1 MANWASGRHFQR
13 KGGQMRILLLTS
25 LTGLLLFSRA
35 ICQTPMQSK
44 AAAAKS
50 PHRVDPAAGKVIF
63 QAHCA
68 LCHGLDGGGGRGPDL
83 RRPKLDRA
91 SNDEAL
97 KSLIE
102 NGIPPEMPDGWYLS
116 KEDIANIAAFVRSL
130 GNVPTEKLPGNAARG
145 EALYDRSG
153 CDRCHIL
160 AGRGVGFGPALT
172 DIGAKRGAAQLRETL
187 RNPAKTI
194 PDGFLLVEATTSTG
208 ETLRGIRLN
217 EDTFT
222 IQLKDMQGRIYSVR
236 KSELRGLR
244 KLRNETPMP
253 TYASEFS
260 GVELEDLVA
269 FLASQRGLR

>member
-1 MANWASGRHFQR
+1 
-13 KGGQMRILLLTS
+13 MRILLWTS
-25 LTGLLLFSRA
+25 LAGLLLISPA
-35 ICQTPMQSK
+35 ICQVLMQPK
-44 AAAAKS
+44 GA
-50 PHRVDPAAGKVIF
+50 PRVDPAAGKIIF

-68 LCHGLDGGGGRGPDL
+68 LCHGLEGGGGRGPDL

-91 SNDEAL
+91 ADDEAL

-130 GNVPTEKLPGNAARG
+130 GSVPTEKLPGNVARG
-145 EALYDRSG
+145 KALYARSG

-160 AGRGVGFGPALT
+160 GSRGVGFGPELT
-172 DIGAKRGAAQLRETL
+172 DIGARRGAARLRETL

-194 PDGFLLVEATTSTG
+194 PDGFLLVEATTSAG
-208 ETLRGIRLN
+208 ETLRGVRLN

-222 IQLKDMQGRIYSVR
+222 IQWKDMQGRIYSFR
-236 KSELRGLR
+236 KSELRGL
-244 KLRNETPMP
+244 KMLRNETPMP
-253 TYASEFS
+253 SYASAFS
-260 GVELEDLVA
+260 AAGLDDLVA

>member
-1 MANWASGRHFQR
+1 MED
-13 KGGQMRILLLTS
+13 MRILLSTI
-25 LTGLLLFSRA
+25 LTGLLLISPA
-35 ICQTPMQSK
+35 ICQVLMQRK
-44 AAAAKS
+44 AAAAKAA
-50 PHRVDPAAGKVIF
+50 PRVDHAAGKVIF

-83 RRPKLDRA
+83 RRPKLDHA
-91 SNDEAL
+91 ADDEAL
-97 KSLIE
+97 KTLIE

-145 EALYDRSG
+145 EVLYDQSG

-160 AGRGVGFGPALT
+160 ASRGVGIGPALT
-172 DIGAKRGAAQLRETL
+172 DIGAKRGAARLRETL

-194 PDGFLLVEATTSTG
+194 PDGFLLVEATTSAG

-222 IQLKDMQGRIYSVR
+222 IQLKDMQGRFYSFR
-236 KSELRGLR
+236 KSELRGLK

-253 TYASEFS
+253 PYSSAFS
-260 GVELEDLVA
+260 AAEVEDLVA
-269 FLASQRGLR
+269 FLASQRGLQ

>member
-1 MANWASGRHFQR
+1 
-13 KGGQMRILLLTS
+13 MRVLLWTS
-25 LTGLLLFSRA
+25 LTGVLLASPA
-35 ICQTPMQSK
+35 ICQVLTQPK
-44 AAAAKS
+44 A
-50 PHRVDPAAGKVIF
+50 PPRVDPAAGKVIF

-91 SNDEAL
+91 ADDAAL

-102 NGIPPEMPDGWYLS
+102 NGVPPEMPDGWYLS
-116 KEDIANIAAFVRSL
+116 EEDIANIAGFVRSL
-130 GNVPTEKLPGNAARG
+130 GNVPTERLPGNAARG
-145 EALYDRSG
+145 QALYSRSG
-153 CDRCHIL
+153 CDGCHIL
-160 AGRGVGFGPALT
+160 ASRGVGLGPALT
-172 DIGAKRGAAQLRETL
+172 DIGAKRGAARLRETL

-222 IQLKDMQGRIYSVR
+222 IQLKDMQGRIYSFR
-236 KSELRGLR
+236 KSGLRGLK

-253 TYASEFS
+253 SYASAFTAA
-260 GVELEDLVA
+260 ELEDVVA
-269 FLASQRGLR
+269 FLASQRGAQ

>member
-1 MANWASGRHFQR
+1 MGD
-13 KGGQMRILLLTS
+13 MRILLWTS
-25 LTGLLLFSRA
+25 LTGLLLTSPDVG
-35 ICQTPMQSK
+35 QVLMQPK
-44 AAAAKS
+44 GAT
-50 PHRVDPAAGKVIF
+50 RVDPAAGKVIF

-91 SNDEAL
+91 ADDEAL

-102 NGIPPEMPDGWYLS
+102 NGIPPEMPDGWYLG
-116 KEDIANIAAFVRSL
+116 KADIANIAAFVRSL
-130 GNVPTEKLPGNAARG
+130 GSVPTERLPGNAARG

-160 AGRGVGFGPALT
+160 GGRGVGFGPALT
-172 DIGAKRGAAQLRETL
+172 DIGAKRGAARLRETL
-187 RNPAKTI
+187 RNPARTI
-194 PDGFLLVEATTSTG
+194 PDGFLLVEATTTAG

-222 IQLKDMQGRIYSVR
+222 IQWKDMQGRIYSFR
-236 KSELRGLR
+236 KSEVREL
-244 KLRNETPMP
+244 KKHRNETPMP
-253 TYASEFS
+253 SYATVFS
-260 GVELEDLVA
+260 AAELEDLVA

>member
-1 MANWASGRHFQR
+1 MES
-13 KGGQMRILLLTS
+13 MRILLWTS
-25 LTGLLLFSRA
+25 LTGLVLFSQA
-35 ICQTPMQSK
+35 ICQVPRQSK
-44 AAAAKS
+44 AAAANA
-50 PHRVDPAAGKVIF
+50 PPGVDAAAGKIIF
-63 QAHCA
+63 QGHCA

-91 SNDEAL
+91 ADDEAL

-145 EALYDRSG
+145 EAVYHRSG

-160 AGRGVGFGPALT
+160 GTQGVGFGPALT
-172 DIGAKRGAAQLRETL
+172 DIGARRGAARLRETL

-194 PDGFLLVEATTSTG
+194 PDGFLLVEATTSAG

-222 IQLKDMQGRIYSVR
+222 IQLKDMQGRIYSFR
-236 KSELRGLR
+236 KSGLRGLK

-253 TYASEFS
+253 SYASAFS
-260 GVELEDLVA
+260 AAELEDLMA

>member
-1 MANWASGRHFQR
+1 MQN
-13 KGGQMRILLLTS
+13 MRILLWTS
-25 LTGLLLFSRA
+25 LAGVLLFSPA
-35 ICQTPMQSK
+35 ICQVLMQPKS
-44 AAAAKS
+44 AAAKAAFS
-50 PHRVDPAAGKVIF
+50 TDPAAGKVIF
-63 QAHCA
+63 QEHCA

-83 RRPKLDRA
+83 RRPKLDHA
-91 SNDEAL
+91 ADDDAL

-102 NGIPPEMPDGWYLS
+102 NGIPPEMPDGWYFN

-130 GNVPTEKLPGNAARG
+130 GNIPTESLPGNAARG

-160 AGRGVGFGPALT
+160 SSRGAGFGPALT
-172 DIGAKRGAAQLRETL
+172 DIGAKRGAARLRETL

-194 PDGFLLVEATTSTG
+194 PDGFLLVEATTSAG

-222 IQLKDMQGRIYSVR
+222 IQLTDMQGRIYSFR
-236 KSELRGLR
+236 KSGLRGLK

-253 TYASEFS
+253 SYASAFS
-260 GVELEDLVA
+260 AAELEDLVA

>member
-1 MANWASGRHFQR
+1 MES
-13 KGGQMRILLLTS
+13 MRILLWTS
-25 LTGLLLFSRA
+25 LTGVLLLSPA
-35 ICQTPMQSK
+35 ICQVLMQPK
-44 AAAAKS
+44 TAAAKAQ
-50 PHRVDPAAGKVIF
+50 PRVDPAAGKVIF

-91 SNDEAL
+91 ADDEAL
-97 KSLIE
+97 KSLVE

-116 KEDIANIAAFVRSL
+116 KEDVANIAAFVRSL
-130 GNVPTEKLPGNAARG
+130 GNVPIERLPGNAVHGAT
-145 EALYDRSG
+145 LFDRSG
-153 CDRCHIL
+153 CFGCHIL
-160 AGRGVGFGPALT
+160 ASRGMGFGPALT
-172 DIGAKRGAAQLRETL
+172 DIGAKRGAARLRETL

-194 PDGFLLVEATTSTG
+194 PDGFLLVEATTSAD

-222 IQLKDMQGRIYSVR
+222 IQLKDMQGRIYSFR
-236 KSELRGLR
+236 KSGLRGLK

-253 TYASEFS
+253 SYGSAFS
-260 GVELEDLVA
+260 AAELEDLVA